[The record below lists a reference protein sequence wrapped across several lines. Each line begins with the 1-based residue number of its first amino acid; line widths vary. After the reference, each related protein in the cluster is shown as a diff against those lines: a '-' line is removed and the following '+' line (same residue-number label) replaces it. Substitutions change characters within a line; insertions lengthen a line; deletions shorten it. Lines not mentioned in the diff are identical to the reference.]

1 MYFLAPTVYSTFNPA
16 HDLQLLS
23 HAGPSDQID
32 DGGALPLQG
41 ARPLLE

>member
-1 MYFLAPTVYSTFNPA
+1 MAPTVRSTFNPA

-23 HAGPSDQID
+23 HAEASEQID
-32 DGGALPLQG
+32 DSGALPLQG